1 MVRPVDSCTNAPN
14 PWWITCWVGSI
25 DEMDMVKK
33 RDKSLSL
40 LKINHE
46 LSSPQLVTLHS

>member
-1 MVRPVDSCTNAPN
+1 MVRPVDSCTKAPN

-25 DEMDMVKK
+25 DDLDMVKK

-40 LKINHE
+40 PKINPE
-46 LSSPQLVTLHS
+46 LSSLELVTLYS